1 MSFLAVVGGLGM
13 ALLAQ
18 PPAGGPPAPGGP
30 GGGAARGGGAPAA
43 PVAPTNAPASTAQ
56 ITALA
61 RFNTENAALVTAVNN
76 ARAAI
81 TPASL
86 AQPANPADVQA
97 KVSALATAELALATA
112 RAGWI
117 AGMQAGADKLNDG
130 QLTALKNSAATAGG
144 GRGGGFTQS
153 EPLNYADMTGFV
165 RIFDGKTLNGWVGD
179 DQWFVD
185 EESISTKG
193 GRGTT
198 YIIFTGQK
206 FKNFEMKLEFK
217 IVNGDR
223 KSTRLNSSH

>member
-112 RAGWI
+112 RA
-117 AGMQAGADKLNDG
+117 
-130 QLTALKNSAATAGG
+130 
-144 GRGGGFTQS
+144 
-153 EPLNYADMTGFV
+153 
-165 RIFDGKTLNGWVGD
+165 
-179 DQWFVD
+179 
-185 EESISTKG
+185 
-193 GRGTT
+193 
-198 YIIFTGQK
+198 
-206 FKNFEMKLEFK
+206 
-217 IVNGDR
+217 DR
-223 KSTRLNSSH
+223 KSTRLNSSHVKRSRMPSSA